1 MGSTVFCS
9 SFAMFYQRIYKFNR
23 GQLTPINTPRS
34 APPLHGRTVCRFG
47 ASAHYFGQVVYG
59 PRWCPCKVR
68 AGRCDRTLRL
78 SSGRRARMRMGIFSR
93 TTPSEP
99 IRTRQPNYV
108 GPNDREPAKLTQRYF
123 IFIFL
128 MACVGSPSV
137 SCVQEFSC
145 SVLVQDRRGSKKSCR
160 FASSRK
166 NYCLHNRSS
175 RHDPVVERIVPQH
188 LDRRLQHLFHSAL
201 RQIIFLEKQQKAWQ
215 GCSEPGCSVLQCYAT
230 NLKKSR

>member
-1 MGSTVFCS
+1 MPQPWPFSRMYSLCGSLDLLCPLGCLARRCNALPCSVGWFCS
-9 SFAMFYQRIYKFNR
+9 SWRLLMVPKGRVLCWFGWDGCLGILA
-23 GQLTPINTPRS
+23 GC
-34 APPLHGRTVCRFG
+34 LHGRTVCRFG
-47 ASAHYFGQVVYG
+47 TSAYYFGQVVYG

-137 SCVQEFSC
+137 SCV
-145 SVLVQDRRGSKKSCR
+145 
-160 FASSRK
+160 
-166 NYCLHNRSS
+166 
-175 RHDPVVERIVPQH
+175 
-188 LDRRLQHLFHSAL
+188 
-201 RQIIFLEKQQKAWQ
+201 
-215 GCSEPGCSVLQCYAT
+215 
-230 NLKKSR
+230 